1 MIERYKGT
9 LMSITPNEYLPLFS
23 KSKILEDLENV
34 LSFNRNASD
43 TKKCLSLCNYNIEE
57 EGLWLSAFIVPSF
70 YSSSYPAGMNTNW
83 EDDEIEIMADYIN
96 YYNLR
101 PEGYNGELRREIENF
116 INFGCDW
123 KSFLV
128 SARGDEFFPYYDVE
142 NEVETRSYNS
152 VRQVLADLERNKQ
165 LIVDNFFDNI
175 IDFGRE
181 NMLLKKISENKR
193 AVELP
198 DRI

>member
-1 MIERYKGT
+1 M
-9 LMSITPNEYLPLFS
+9 
-23 KSKILEDLENV
+23 
-34 LSFNRNASD
+34 
-43 TKKCLSLCNYNIEE
+43 
-57 EGLWLSAFIVPSF
+57 LSAFIVPSF

-101 PEGYNGELRREIENF
+101 PEEYNGELRREIENF

-165 LIVDNFFDNI
+165 LIVDIFLI
-175 IDFGRE
+175 I
-181 NMLLKKISENKR
+181 LLISDEKICSSKKISENKR